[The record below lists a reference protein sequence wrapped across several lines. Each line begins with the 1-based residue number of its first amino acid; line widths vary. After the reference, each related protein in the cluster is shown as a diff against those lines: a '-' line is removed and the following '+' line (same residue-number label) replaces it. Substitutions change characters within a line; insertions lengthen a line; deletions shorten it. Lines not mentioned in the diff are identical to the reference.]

1 MDVGGDNHPPARH
14 FVADRVGRKPLA
26 LGDVF
31 HLFGDPPLPPVM
43 HLRADLVAC
52 APRYPFLSHNAP
64 ILPEVHLE
72 GGIMTVSRGTNYT
85 AKDLA

>member
-1 MDVGGDNHPPARH
+1 
-14 FVADRVGRKPLA
+14 
-26 LGDVF
+26 
-31 HLFGDPPLPPVM
+31 M